1 MKHIK
6 KYINQTINF
15 YKNIDLK
22 KIEKIEKIILN
33 KIIYNKQIFICGNG
47 GSGSVANHFLCD
59 FNKGIKDSSNY
70 KLLPKVISL
79 SNNMET
85 ITAISNDIDYKKI
98 FSHQLENFG
107 KRGDLL
113 VTMSCSGNSP
123 NIIEAQNMQKNM
135 ITTISLQDLP
145 QLKSEIYQIN
155 FDIGLKIMVLVKTY
169 FNLMHMIS
177 QNIRYKY
184 SSNRDKKV
192 LSKINI

>member
-1 MKHIK
+1 MKHIE

-22 KIEKIEKIILN
+22 KIEKIEKVILN
-33 KIIYNKQIFICGNG
+33 KIKHNKQIFICGNG
-47 GSGSVANHFLCD
+47 GSSSIANHFLCD
-59 FNKGIKDSSNY
+59 FNKGIKNSSNY

-79 SNNMET
+79 SDNMEM

-98 FSHQLENFG
+98 FSLQLENYG

-123 NIIEAQNMQKNM
+123 NIIEVIKYAKKSM
-135 ITTISLQDLP
+135 ITTISLTGFASTKIRNLSD
-145 QLKSEIYQIN
+145 IN
-155 FDIGLKIMVLVKTY
+155 FDIGLKNYGISEDI
-169 FNLMHMIS
+169 FQSLMHMIS

-192 LSKINI
+192 Y